1 MSTGSEPCY
10 IQSPG
15 IFKNLAYSEPKAYSE
30 TCQTSMMKSSEE
42 IVNHYNYS
50 RNTSFSRSL
59 FYEINIMNFFNTGRI
74 FNPEV
79 LILSKKVWGPKRP
92 AAVNFNIPERILWD
106 ILSDKHKIFRAF
118 LISKLHLVQ

>member
-1 MSTGSEPCY
+1 
-10 IQSPG
+10 
-15 IFKNLAYSEPKAYSE
+15 
-30 TCQTSMMKSSEE
+30 MMKSSEE

-92 AAVNFNIPERILWD
+92 AAVNFNIQREF
-106 ILSDKHKIFRAF
+106 SGIFYLTNIRF
-118 LISKLHLVQ
+118 LEPS